1 MLFQTLKK
9 QHGNT
14 DDVSATDPK
23 LVVVTGSEPNDDT
36 HTASETYPIASEL
49 PSTSF
54 LPSSLKQKM
63 TASSLPPMVEDY
75 IDTNHIVEATTATGK
90 RISETKMMPTVMHS
104 TFWNDGFG
112 RWAIVYYV
120 SKSVAVTVLSIMFQ
134 NL

>member
-1 MLFQTLKK
+1 MLFKTLKK

-54 LPSSLKQKM
+54 LPSSL
-63 TASSLPPMVEDY
+63 PPMVEDY
-75 IDTNHIVEATTATGK
+75 INTNHIVEATTATGK
-90 RISETKMMPTVMHS
+90 RISETKMMPTVV
-104 TFWNDGFG
+104 NI
-112 RWAIVYYV
+112 R
-120 SKSVAVTVLSIMFQ
+120 SVCCC
-134 NL
+134 

>member
-1 MLFQTLKK
+1 MLFKTLKK

-54 LPSSLKQKM
+54 SHGGGLYQYQSHRRSH
-63 TASSLPPMVEDY
+63 Y
-75 IDTNHIVEATTATGK
+75 CN
-90 RISETKMMPTVMHS
+90 R
-104 TFWNDGFG
+104 
-112 RWAIVYYV
+112 
-120 SKSVAVTVLSIMFQ
+120 
-134 NL
+134 

>member
-1 MLFQTLKK
+1 MTTLIL
-9 QHGNT
+9 H
-14 DDVSATDPK
+14 
-23 LVVVTGSEPNDDT
+23 
-36 HTASETYPIASEL
+36 
-49 PSTSF
+49 
-54 LPSSLKQKM
+54 QKHIQ
-63 TASSLPPMVEDY
+63 SLPNYRQRHFPMVEDY
-75 IDTNHIVEATTATGK
+75 ISTNHIVEATTATGK